1 MAVSSAQATEEI
13 SYMLTAAG
21 KGDLAAVNAMLNSGA
36 SANVKDADGITA
48 LMYAARKNNA
58 EVASALLNKGADVNA
73 KDNGGWTALMFAAK
87 KNYIDH
93 TYHDHASILKFIEH
107 NWGLPPLTNRSRD
120 NLPNPLKDVNNPYRP
135 TNQPAVGDLT
145 TFFKF

>member
-1 MAVSSAQATEEI
+1 MHTLYKNIFAFCLLALMAVSSAQATEEI

-87 KNYIDH
+87 KNYIDTIEVLLSH
-93 TYHDHASILKFIEH
+93 HFVNSLMNSFRLPVYSLKQR
-107 NWGLPPLTNRSRD
+107 N
-120 NLPNPLKDVNNPYRP
+120 
-135 TNQPAVGDLT
+135 
-145 TFFKF
+145 